1 MIRTLLPPAQGS
13 AERAADGLRVLA
25 AVCIVVAGIG
35 WGPISGASLAGVTA
49 GMFLPRLLRVRA
61 SFDIAF
67 GIVVLVA
74 VWSSV
79 LQIYI
84 TTKWWDLPMHFLT
97 NGLWAAVIYIS
108 LVRLGVIA
116 DAATLPRP
124 RLSAAVMTTALG
136 FSLGVLWEIWEW
148 IGHTYIDEEIYVGY
162 VDSIGDLF
170 WGGVGALLAGT
181 FIPIIMGR
189 SVPPQTAPSAVDG

>member
-1 MIRTLLPPAQGS
+1 MIRTLLPPARGS
-13 AERAADGLRVLA
+13 AERTADGLRVLA
-25 AVCIVVAGIG
+25 ALCIVVAGIG
-35 WGPISGASLAGVTA
+35 WGPASGASLAGVTA

-79 LQIYI
+79 LEIYI
-84 TTKWWDLPMHFLT
+84 TTRWWDVPMHFLT
-97 NGLWAAVIYIS
+97 NGLWAAVVYIS

-124 RLSAAVMTTALG
+124 MLSAAVMTTALG
-136 FSLGVLWEIWEW
+136 FTLGVIWEFWEW
-148 IGHTYIDEEIYVGY
+148 IGHTYIDEGILVGY
-162 VDSIGDLF
+162 ADTVGDLF
-170 WGGVGALLAGT
+170 WGGVGALVAGL
-181 FIPIIMGR
+181 FIPFLTNR
-189 SVPPQTAPSAVDG
+189 SVRPESAPRAAAH

>member
-1 MIRTLLPPAQGS
+1 MIRTLLPPARGS
-13 AERAADGLRVLA
+13 AERTADGLRVLA

-35 WGPISGASLAGVTA
+35 WGPASGASLAGVTA

-84 TTKWWDLPMHFLT
+84 TTRWWDVPMHLLT
-97 NGLWAAVIYIS
+97 NGLWAAVVYIS

-124 RLSAAVMTTALG
+124 MLSAAVMTTALG
-136 FSLGVLWEIWEW
+136 LSLGVIWEIWEW
-148 IGHTYIDEEIYVGY
+148 IGHTYIDEGILVGY
-162 VDSIGDLF
+162 TDTVGDLF
-170 WGGVGALLAGT
+170 WGGVGALVAGL
-181 FIPIIMGR
+181 FIPFLTNR
-189 SVPPQTAPSAVDG
+189 SVRPESAPRAAEH